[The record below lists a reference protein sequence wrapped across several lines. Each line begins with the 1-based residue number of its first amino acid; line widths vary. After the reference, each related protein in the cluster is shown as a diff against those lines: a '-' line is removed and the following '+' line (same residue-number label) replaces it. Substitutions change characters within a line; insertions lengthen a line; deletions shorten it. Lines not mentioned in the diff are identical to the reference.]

1 MHIFRISVFW
11 TFSLLFSLPA
21 GAVAQARGGAGVVA
35 GLIVDASSGMALADE
50 ETMSQAIHEVYCGI
64 AADHPTP
71 NAKDHA
77 QALAL
82 IASLQRQVENHPP
95 A

>member
-1 MHIFRISVFW
+1 MS
-11 TFSLLFSLPA
+11 TLDSLLEAMRTTPDSEM
-21 GAVAQARGGAGVVA
+21 GTWMVARG
-35 GLIVDASSGMALADE
+35 IALADE
-50 ETMSQAIHEVYCGI
+50 ETLSQALHEVYCGI

-82 IASLQRQVENHPP
+82 ISSMRRQLESHPP

>member
-1 MHIFRISVFW
+1 M
-11 TFSLLFSLPA
+11 
-21 GAVAQARGGAGVVA
+21 GVTA
-35 GLIVDASSGMALADE
+35 DSGLGQWMVERGMALADE

-82 IASLQRQVENHPP
+82 IASLQRQVANHPP

>member
-1 MHIFRISVFW
+1 MADLD
-11 TFSLLFSLPA
+11 SLLQSM
-21 GAVAQARGGAGVVA
+21 GVAHDSPLSQWMVERGV
-35 GLIVDASSGMALADE
+35 ALADE
-50 ETMSQAIHEVYCGI
+50 ETMSQAIHDVYCGI
-64 AADHPTP
+64 AADHPVP

-82 IASLQRQVENHPP
+82 IDSLRRQMETLPP

>member
-1 MHIFRISVFW
+1 MSNLE
-11 TFSLLFSLPA
+11 TLLQSMGVTA
-21 GAVAQARGGAGVVA
+21 DSGIGQWMVDRGV
-35 GLIVDASSGMALADE
+35 ALADE

-64 AADHPTP
+64 AADHPVP

-82 IASLQRQVENHPP
+82 IASLQRQVEAHPP

>member
-1 MHIFRISVFW
+1 V
-11 TFSLLFSLPA
+11 
-21 GAVAQARGGAGVVA
+21 
-35 GLIVDASSGMALADE
+35 ALADE

-71 NAKDHA
+71 NEKDHA
-77 QALAL
+77 QALGL
-82 IASLQRQVENHPP
+82 IAALRQQVESRPP

>member
-1 MHIFRISVFW
+1 MAPMS
-11 TFSLLFSLPA
+11 TLESLLQAMRSTPDSEL
-21 GAVAQARGGAGVVA
+21 GAWMVERGV
-35 GLIVDASSGMALADE
+35 ALADE
-50 ETMSQAIHEVYCGI
+50 ETLSQALHDAYCGM

-71 NAKDHA
+71 NQKDHA

-82 IASLQRQVENHPP
+82 ISSMRRQMESRPP

>member
-1 MHIFRISVFW
+1 MADLD
-11 TFSLLFSLPA
+11 SLLQSMGDAPDSPLSQWM
-21 GAVAQARGGAGVVA
+21 VERGV
-35 GLIVDASSGMALADE
+35 ALADE
-50 ETMSQAIHEVYCGI
+50 ETMSQAIHDVYCGI
-64 AADHPTP
+64 AADHPVP

-82 IASLQRQVENHPP
+82 IDSLRRQMETRPP

>member
-1 MHIFRISVFW
+1 MPDLE
-11 TFSLLFSLPA
+11 SLLQSMGVTA
-21 GAVAQARGGAGVVA
+21 NSGIGQWMAQRGV
-35 GLIVDASSGMALADE
+35 ALADE

-64 AADHPTP
+64 AADHPVP

-82 IASLQRQVENHPP
+82 IASLQRQVETHPP

>member
-1 MHIFRISVFW
+1 MS
-11 TFSLLFSLPA
+11 TLDSLLHAMRSTPDSEM
-21 GAVAQARGGAGVVA
+21 GAWMLQRG
-35 GLIVDASSGMALADE
+35 IALADE
-50 ETMSQAIHEVYCGI
+50 ETLSQALHDVYCGI

-71 NAKDHA
+71 NEKDHT

-82 IASLQRQVENHPP
+82 IASMRKQTESHPP

>member
-1 MHIFRISVFW
+1 MSTLEALLQAMHLPSD
-11 TFSLLFSLPA
+11 SELPA
-21 GAVAQARGGAGVVA
+21 WMLERGV
-35 GLIVDASSGMALADE
+35 ALADE

-82 IASLQRQVENHPP
+82 ITALRKQMETRPP

>member
-1 MHIFRISVFW
+1 MSDLG
-11 TFSLLFSLPA
+11 SLLRSM
-21 GAVAQARGGAGVVA
+21 GATADSELGHWMLERGV
-35 GLIVDASSGMALADE
+35 ALADE
-50 ETMSQAIHEVYCGI
+50 ETMSQAVHDVYCGI

-71 NAKDHA
+71 NPKDHA

-82 IASLQRQVENHPP
+82 IAALRKQVDSHPP

>member
-1 MHIFRISVFW
+1 MSNLDA
-11 TFSLLFSLPA
+11 LL
-21 GAVAQARGGAGVVA
+21 GAMRTTPDSELGAWMLQRGV
-35 GLIVDASSGMALADE
+35 ALADE
-50 ETMSQAIHEVYCGI
+50 ETLSQALHDVYCGI

-71 NAKDHA
+71 NEKDHA

-82 IASLQRQVENHPP
+82 ITALRKQMETRPP

>member
-1 MHIFRISVFW
+1 MSNLEA
-11 TFSLLFSLPA
+11 LLLSM
-21 GAVAQARGGAGVVA
+21 GVTA
-35 GLIVDASSGMALADE
+35 DSGLGQWMVDRGMALADE

-64 AADHPTP
+64 AADHPVP

-82 IASLQRQVENHPP
+82 IASLQKQVEGHPP

>member
-1 MHIFRISVFW
+1 MS
-11 TFSLLFSLPA
+11 TLESLLQAMRTTPDDEL
-21 GAVAQARGGAGVVA
+21 GEWMLARGV
-35 GLIVDASSGMALADE
+35 ALADE
-50 ETMSQAIHEVYCGI
+50 ETLSQALHDVYCGI

-77 QALAL
+77 QALAIIGAL
-82 IASLQRQVENHPP
+82 RKQMETRPP

>member
-1 MHIFRISVFW
+1 M
-11 TFSLLFSLPA
+11 
-21 GAVAQARGGAGVVA
+21 
-35 GLIVDASSGMALADE
+35 
-50 ETMSQAIHEVYCGI
+50 YCGI
-64 AADHPTP
+64 AADHPVP

-82 IASLQRQVENHPP
+82 IASLQRQVESHPP

>member
-1 MHIFRISVFW
+1 MPDLE
-11 TFSLLFSLPA
+11 SLLQSMGVTADSGL
-21 GAVAQARGGAGVVA
+21 GQWMVERGV
-35 GLIVDASSGMALADE
+35 ALADE
-50 ETMSQAIHEVYCGI
+50 ETLSQAVHDVYCGI
-64 AADHPTP
+64 AADHPVP

-82 IASLQRQVENHPP
+82 LSSLRKQMETNPP

>member
-1 MHIFRISVFW
+1 MSNLEA
-11 TFSLLFSLPA
+11 LLQSM
-21 GAVAQARGGAGVVA
+21 GVTYDS
-35 GLIVDASSGMALADE
+35 GLGQWMVDRGMALADE

-64 AADHPTP
+64 AADHPGP

-82 IASLQRQVENHPP
+82 IASLQKQVERHPP

>member
-1 MHIFRISVFW
+1 MS
-11 TFSLLFSLPA
+11 TLESLLLAMRTTPDDEL
-21 GAVAQARGGAGVVA
+21 GAWMLARGV
-35 GLIVDASSGMALADE
+35 ALADE
-50 ETMSQAIHEVYCGI
+50 ETLSQALHDVYCGI

-77 QALAL
+77 QALAIIGAL
-82 IASLQRQVENHPP
+82 RKQMETRPP

>member
-1 MHIFRISVFW
+1 MSNLEA
-11 TFSLLFSLPA
+11 LLQSMGFTAESGL
-21 GAVAQARGGAGVVA
+21 GQWMVERGV
-35 GLIVDASSGMALADE
+35 ALADE
-50 ETMSQAIHEVYCGI
+50 ETMSQAIHDVYCGI
-64 AADHPTP
+64 AADHPVP

-82 IASLQRQVENHPP
+82 IASLQKQVETHPP

>member
-1 MHIFRISVFW
+1 MPDLE
-11 TFSLLFSLPA
+11 SLLQSMGVTA
-21 GAVAQARGGAGVVA
+21 NSGIGQWMAQRGV
-35 GLIVDASSGMALADE
+35 ALADE

-64 AADHPTP
+64 AADHPAP

-82 IASLQRQVENHPP
+82 IASLQRQVESHPP

>member
-1 MHIFRISVFW
+1 MPDLE
-11 TFSLLFSLPA
+11 SLLQSM
-21 GAVAQARGGAGVVA
+21 GVSA
-35 GLIVDASSGMALADE
+35 DSGLGHWMVERGMALADE

-71 NAKDHA
+71 SAKDHA

-82 IASLQRQVENHPP
+82 IASIQKQVESHPP

>member
-1 MHIFRISVFW
+1 MSNLEV
-11 TFSLLFSLPA
+11 LLQSMGVTADSGL
-21 GAVAQARGGAGVVA
+21 GQWMVERGV
-35 GLIVDASSGMALADE
+35 ALADE
-50 ETMSQAIHEVYCGI
+50 ETLSQAVHDVYCGI

-71 NAKDHA
+71 NEKDHA

-82 IASLQRQVENHPP
+82 IASLQRQVETHPP

>member
-1 MHIFRISVFW
+1 MSNLE
-11 TFSLLFSLPA
+11 TLLQSMGVTA
-21 GAVAQARGGAGVVA
+21 DSGIGQWMVERGV
-35 GLIVDASSGMALADE
+35 ALADE
-50 ETMSQAIHEVYCGI
+50 ETMAQAVHEVYCGI
-64 AADHPTP
+64 AADHPLP

-82 IASLQRQVENHPP
+82 IASLQRQVEHHPP